1 MDTKTAQRQLKIKT
15 GALKRQIKDYQSYAK
30 ENILLQERLEKMKA
44 DEAEEGLIRR
54 AEEAVAETMQMLPI
68 THSKINA
75 AVEDVRNLLDENEAN
90 EELKQTED
98 WQLSNTTLNDA
109 LAFLET
115 I

>member
-1 MDTKTAQRQLKIKT
+1 
-15 GALKRQIKDYQSYAK
+15 
-30 ENILLQERLEKMKA
+30 MKA
-44 DEAEEGLIRR
+44 DEAEEGLLRR
-54 AEEAVAETMQMLPI
+54 AEESVAETMQMLPI

-75 AVEDVRNLLDENEAN
+75 AVEDVRNLLDENDSN

-98 WQLSNTTLNDA
+98 WQLANSTLNEA

>member
-1 MDTKTAQRQLKIKT
+1 
-15 GALKRQIKDYQSYAK
+15 
-30 ENILLQERLEKMKA
+30 MKA

-98 WQLSNTTLNDA
+98 WQQSNTTLNDA

>member
-1 MDTKTAQRQLKIKT
+1 
-15 GALKRQIKDYQSYAK
+15 
-30 ENILLQERLEKMKA
+30 MKA

-54 AEEAVAETMQMLPI
+54 AEESVAETMQMLPI

-75 AVEDVRNLLDENEAN
+75 AVEDVRNLLDENESN
-90 EELKQTED
+90 EEFKQTEE
-98 WQLSNTTLNDA
+98 WQLANSTLNEA